1 MPHQQAQVRR
11 SQALAHKQLFDP
23 VAYHEEVLR
32 QALQQALQLVS
43 AHDAASRGGCARI
56 TDSSTR
62 RHRALTAGCD
72 PITGH
77 VLQLSHVPVIG
88 DIAHQLASST
98 AQVSQV
104 QQATHGRNTTGWDN
118 SGEMRKPMQQY
129 WQECQQDRPPATA
142 IYMVNSPITLHVS
155 DGAHAR
161 LFEQLSSFSD
171 DVLHNYPDM
180 YTGASSSSVDVLA
193 GSAGSYTSFHQDGPL
208 RCASL
213 LVVLEGRKLVVMS
226 PNSDEPNPLHKV
238 TATLSALR
246 DPSLQDRVKELRG
259 KVVEVSAVVDARRCP
274 CRHGMILPFSQR
286 PLQVGKGEAVLIPA
300 YWWHAVCN
308 LEASMSI
315 NISYCKMDDTAA
327 ILTRSRH
334 LFTASNG
341 VLFGDGLLAWA
352 RDFTGHLCEALREG
366 GDSDAAL
373 FESKISTAH
382 SWRKLLTVK
391 KGLLP
396 MCDKSIKPKAAEELA
411 SLAAMVKDAIA

>member
-1 MPHQQAQVRR
+1 
-11 SQALAHKQLFDP
+11 
-23 VAYHEEVLR
+23 
-32 QALQQALQLVS
+32 
-43 AHDAASRGGCARI
+43 
-56 TDSSTR
+56 
-62 RHRALTAGCD
+62 
-72 PITGH
+72 
-77 VLQLSHVPVIG
+77 
-88 DIAHQLASST
+88 
-98 AQVSQV
+98 
-104 QQATHGRNTTGWDN
+104 
-118 SGEMRKPMQQY
+118 MRKPMQQY

-259 KVVEVSAVVDARRCP
+259 KVVEV
-274 CRHGMILPFSQR
+274 
-286 PLQVGKGEAVLIPA
+286 GKGEAVLIPA